1 MTKDSMVS
9 LVVTAKGSWDCP
21 RLEKAAMV
29 AGVSAV
35 RRSDEMSRAAVQ
47 GSFARGGRRRRAL
60 ERGVTLIEVMIVVV
74 ILGLI
79 AGGVAVAVFPKFKEA
94 QIKTTKTSAME
105 LRRATEMWRGL
116 HASDQCPSLEQ
127 LRTDKAL
134 DTASKL
140 TDAWDSP
147 FKITCEDDETIVQSN
162 GPDKKEGTADDI
174 HVPDIQPVK

>member
-1 MTKDSMVS
+1 MTNDSPVS
-9 LVVTAKGSWDCP
+9 LVSVVKERLDEHS
-21 RLEKAAMV
+21 RLERVAMH
-29 AGVSAV
+29 ARVSRV
-35 RRSDEMSRAAVQ
+35 RRRV
-47 GSFARGGRRRRAL
+47 

-105 LRRATEMWRGL
+105 LRRATEMWRGM
-116 HASDQCPSLEQ
+116 HASDQCPTVDQ
-127 LRTDKAL
+127 LRADKAF

-174 HVPDIQPVK
+174 RVPELQNDQK

>member
-1 MTKDSMVS
+1 MNDSTVS
-9 LVVTAKGSWDCP
+9 LVVTEERLRKSITLDLPETAALHARGS
-21 RLEKAAMV
+21 K
-29 AGVSAV
+29 V
-35 RRSDEMSRAAVQ
+35 RRH
-47 GSFARGGRRRRAL
+47 GP

-79 AGGVAVAVFPKFKEA
+79 ASGVAVAVFPRFKEA
-94 QIKTTKTSAME
+94 QVKTTKTSAME

-140 TDAWDSP
+140 TDA
-147 FKITCEDDETIVQSN
+147 
-162 GPDKKEGTADDI
+162 
-174 HVPDIQPVK
+174 

>member
-1 MTKDSMVS
+1 MKNDSMVS
-9 LVVTAKGSWDCP
+9 LVLTAKGPRES
-21 RLEKAAMV
+21 RLERAAMD
-29 AGVSAV
+29 ARISRV
-35 RRSDEMSRAAVQ
+35 R
-47 GSFARGGRRRRAL
+47 GRHRL

-147 FKITCEDDETIVQSN
+147 FKISCEDDETIVASN

-174 HVPDIQPVK
+174 RVPELQNDQK

>member
-9 LVVTAKGSWDCP
+9 LVLTAKGPKQRS
-21 RLEKAAMV
+21 RLEKAAMD
-29 AGVSAV
+29 ARISRV
-35 RRSDEMSRAAVQ
+35 RRQHR
-47 GSFARGGRRRRAL
+47 L

-94 QIKTTKTSAME
+94 QVKTTKTSAME

-116 HASDQCPSLEQ
+116 HASDQCPTLEQ

-140 TDAWDSP
+140 TDAWDVP

-174 HVPDIQPVK
+174 RVPELQNDQK